1 MVAVSPTFTVSVA
14 YLIQIFFFLLLT
26 FKIWISNGG
35 LAEVLTVFARTD
47 YTDDKVCGLCML
59 I

>member
-1 MVAVSPTFTVSVA
+1 MVAVSPTCKCSVSNSD
-14 YLIQIFFFLLLT
+14 IFFFLLLT

-47 YTDDKVCGLCML
+47 YTDDKVRGLCML